1 MKKIMSYFVAMVL
14 IIGSVSSNL
23 AAADT
28 PHEGHGK
35 TDMSAPSAME
45 SAGPTGTFKHEAM
58 DKHIRAEFQIM
69 SLASMNMKDPHG
81 ATHHVMVKL
90 IHDSMNHPIK
100 DAAGKIK
107 VIGPDGKE
115 QINTLKNYNGTF
127 AANFSFEETG
137 KYGVIC
143 MVKVNGEKHAFKF
156 WYHKK

>member
-1 MKKIMSYFVAMVL
+1 MKKTMSYLVAIIL
-14 IIGSVSSNL
+14 IIGLVSSNL
-23 AAADT
+23 SAADT

-35 TDMSAPSAME
+35 TDMSAPSAMG
-45 SAGPTGTFKHEAM
+45 SDGPMDTFKHEAM
-58 DKHIRAEFQIM
+58 DKHVRAEFQIM

-90 IHDSMNHPIK
+90 IHESMNQPIK

-115 QINTLKNYNGTF
+115 QINTLKNYDGTF
-127 AANFSFEETG
+127 AANFSFEKTG

-143 MVKVNGEKHAFKF
+143 MVKVDGEKHAFKF
-156 WYHKK
+156 WYHQK